1 MEEAN
6 AWDYERRLKQ
16 TLSKFNIQDL
26 ELKVGDLSGGQKKRL
41 ALAMLLLDEPELLLL
56 DEPTNHL
63 DVEMIE
69 WLEKYLQQQKI
80 TLLMVTHD
88 RYFLDRVCNHIIELE
103 GGKLYHHKGNYSYFL
118 EKRAEK
124 KPPSI

>member
-1 MEEAN
+1 MSLISAYEAALEAQSRDFNNTTQKKLEEASARMQEAN

-26 ELKVGDLSGGQKKRL
+26 EQKVGDLSGGQKKRL
-41 ALAMLLLDEPELLLL
+41 SLAMLLLDAPELLLL

-80 TLLMVTHD
+80 TL
-88 RYFLDRVCNHIIELE
+88 
-103 GGKLYHHKGNYSYFL
+103 
-118 EKRAEK
+118 
-124 KPPSI
+124 